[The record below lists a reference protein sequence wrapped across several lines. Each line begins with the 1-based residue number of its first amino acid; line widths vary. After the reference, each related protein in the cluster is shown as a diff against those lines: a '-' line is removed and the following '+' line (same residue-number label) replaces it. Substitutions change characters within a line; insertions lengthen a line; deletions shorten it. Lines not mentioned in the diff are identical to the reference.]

1 MVPMIYDDRIR
12 ADFQANRLRDACRPI
27 GPLHYHPSYE
37 IFVSLVDQMSF
48 LINGQLFSLQ
58 YGSLIL
64 FTDQDLHQA
73 LPLRDTPYERLV
85 MVFQPGLV
93 WSLCSEQTNLLACF
107 QETDISKRILQLTPS
122 QVDRL
127 LAVVQK
133 ARMLQEGTELFG
145 ADVRKRL
152 LLADLLLDLNNWFR
166 QKQPLVQG
174 NRPVGEIEQVLTY
187 IHRHLADPLTL
198 DDLAG
203 QFHRSKNRLNERF
216 KAYTGKNIHQYIQ
229 FSRMALARR
238 CLLTG
243 LSIKETAQTCGCGN
257 VSHFCR
263 LFRMQTGLTPTQY
276 VQGAH
281 MLK

>member
-1 MVPMIYDDRIR
+1 MAKMIYDDRIR
-12 ADFQANRLRDACRPI
+12 ADFQANRLRDECRPI

-48 LINGQLFSLQ
+48 LINGQLFSVH
-58 YGSLIL
+58 YGELIL

-73 LPLRDTPYERLV
+73 LPSRNAPYERLV
-85 MVFQPGLV
+85 MVFQPSLV

-107 QETDISKRILQLTPS
+107 QESDIQKRILQLVPV
-122 QVDRL
+122 QLEKL
-127 LAVVQK
+127 LLVVQK
-133 ARMLQEGTELFG
+133 ARLLQDGPEPYG
-145 ADVRKRL
+145 ADIRKRL
-152 LLADLLLDLNNWFR
+152 LLAELLLDLNSWYR
-166 QKQPLVQG
+166 QQQPLARAIKPG
-174 NRPVGEIEQVLTY
+174 GEIEQVLTY

-229 FSRMALARR
+229 YSRMALARR

-243 LSIKETAQTCGCGN
+243 LPVRETAQACGCGN
-257 VSHFCR
+257 ASHFCR
-263 LFRMQTGLTPTQY
+263 LFKAQTGQTPAQY
-276 VQGAH
+276 AQNAH

>member
-1 MVPMIYDDRIR
+1 MPMIYDDRIK
-12 ADFQANRLRDACRPI
+12 ADFQADRLRDECRPI

-37 IFVSLVDQMSF
+37 IFVSLVDQMAF

-58 YGSLIL
+58 YGGLIL

-73 LPLRDTPYERLV
+73 LPSRDMPYERLV
-85 MVFQPGLV
+85 MVFQPHLV

-107 QETDISKRILQLTPS
+107 QETDISKRILQLTPA
-122 QVDRL
+122 QMDRL
-127 LAVVQK
+127 LVVVQK
-133 ARMLQEGTELFG
+133 ARMLQEGSGRFG
-145 ADVRKRL
+145 EDIRKRL
-152 LLADLLLDLNNWFR
+152 LLAELLLDLNAWFQ
-166 QKQPLVQG
+166 QKQPLVQAI
-174 NRPVGEIEQVLTY
+174 RPGGEIEQVLTY
-187 IHRHLADPLTL
+187 IHRHLADPLSL
-198 DDLAG
+198 DDLSG

-229 FSRMALARR
+229 YSRMAMACR

-243 LSIKETAQTCGCGN
+243 LSVKETAQACGCGN

-263 LFRMQTGLTPTQY
+263 LFKMQTGQTPTQY
-276 VQGAH
+276 ARHAH